1 MNIPTKIL
9 LHQKSKTLELHY
21 GPELQHTLG
30 AEFLRVISPSAEVRG
45 HGGQGGQLPL
55 NKQDVAIESVEAVGN
70 YALKIT
76 FSDGHDSGLYSWD
89 YLKDLGINQEKYWRA
104 YLDQCARQQK

>member
-1 MNIPTKIL
+1 LSIPTKIL

-21 GPELQHTLG
+21 GTELQHTLG
-30 AEFLRVISPSAEVRG
+30 AEFLRVNSPSAEVRG

-55 NKQDVAIESVEAVGN
+55 NKQEVEIKGIEAVGN

-76 FSDGHDSGLYSWD
+76 FSDGHDSGLYSWE
-89 YLKDLGINQEKYWRA
+89 YLKDLGTNQEKYWQS
-104 YLDQCARQQK
+104 YLNQCAKRQK